1 MAKKTPR
8 TEDILPFYEQK
19 DGVNPSYLTDVW
31 STGTELISERLVAVP
46 DEDFDES
53 ETEIKPAKLI
63 KSEKKKKQAEKETKK
78 ETVPHVT
85 VVEVKPK
92 SSVFP
97 ARGDSFG
104 EVLRKLVFIASLSV
118 FAVAAVVLASTLLQ
132 SQAAIEDKNAN
143 ISIANTTV
151 ATSINE
157 EGEIVTVAPTI
168 EEQEQHN
175 SDLNE
180 HFLAITD
187 DYIGYIW
194 ADGCEISDPVVR
206 GDDNEYYLKNNYYG
220 EPNKAGAV
228 FMDYRVKIEEDYQS
242 PNVVIYGHNQE
253 DGTMFGNLKRYK
265 NDIPFYSENAFI
277 QFNTLYDIGEYVVYG
292 FFVTNALETQD
303 SEGEVFRYHDYIES
317 LSNENTFYWYLDEV
331 YKRNQIISPVDVKFG
346 DKLLTLSTCS
356 NEFTNSRFVVFA
368 RKLRPDETKDSFDF
382 SLTEHNYNMQGLDW
396 DAIISSGVN
405 GLSEATTVV
414 TYPNQIYSNAEEV
427 AIIATRPTVAE
438 TAATETAATET
449 VATETAAA
457 ESIAA
462 ETTAAEETTA
472 AITTV
477 PETESL
483 E

>member
-46 DEDFDES
+46 NEDCNEDFDES
-53 ETEIKPAKLI
+53 VIEAKPAKLI
-63 KSEKKKKQAEKETKK
+63 KSDKKNKTKKSETKIT
-78 ETVPHVT
+78 EPPHIK

-92 SSVFP
+92 NSVFP
-97 ARGDSFG
+97 VKGDSAK
-104 EVLRKLVFIASLSV
+104 EVIRKLVFMASVSV
-118 FAVAAVVLASTLLQ
+118 FAVAAVILASTLLQ
-132 SQAAIEDKNAN
+132 SQMALNDKDAN
-143 ISIANTTV
+143 ISIANTTA

-157 EGEIVTVAPTI
+157 DGEIVTVAPTL

-187 DYIGYIW
+187 NYIGYIW

-220 EPNKAGAV
+220 QPNKAGAV
-228 FMDYRVKIEEDYQS
+228 FMDYRVKIEEDYVS

-277 QFNTLYDIGEYVVYG
+277 EFNTLYDIGEYVVYG

-303 SEGEVFRYHDYIES
+303 SEGEVFRYHDYIET

-346 DKLLTLSTCS
+346 DQLLTLSTCS

-396 DAIISSGVN
+396 DAITSSGTAAVT
-405 GLSEATTVV
+405 EATTVV

-427 AIIATRPTVAE
+427 AILATRPT
-438 TAATETAATET
+438 
-449 VATETAAA
+449 AAA
-457 ESIAA
+457 ETETPAA
-462 ETTAAEETTA
+462 ETTAVVETTA
-472 AITTV
+472 PVETTVPTTTV

>member
-63 KSEKKKKQAEKETKK
+63 KSEKKKIEKPENKISEPSHVK
-78 ETVPHVT
+78 PQVT

-97 ARGDSFG
+97 TKGDSVG
-104 EVLRKLVFIASLSV
+104 EVIRKLVFMASISV
-118 FAVAAVVLASTLLQ
+118 FAVAAVILASTLLQ

-143 ISIANTTV
+143 ISIANTTA
-151 ATSINE
+151 ATSINQ

-168 EEQEQHN
+168 EEQEKHN

-187 DYIGYIW
+187 NYVGYLW

-206 GDDNEYYLKNNYYG
+206 GSDNEYYLKNNYYG

-228 FMDYRVKIEEDYQS
+228 FMDYRVKIEEDYIS

-265 NDIPFYSENAFI
+265 NDITFYSENAI
-277 QFNTLYDIGEYVVYG
+277 MQFNTLYEIGEYVVYG

-346 DKLLTLSTCS
+346 DQLLTLSTCS

-396 DAIISSGVN
+396 DAITSSGTVAVT
-405 GLSEATTVV
+405 ETTAVV

-427 AIIATRPTVAE
+427 AIIATRPT
-438 TAATETAATET
+438 
-449 VATETAAA
+449 
-457 ESIAA
+457 AA
-462 ETTAAEETTA
+462 ETTAAETTAPAETTVLETTVLETIVSA
-472 AITTV
+472 ETTVPQTTV